1 MVNFDFLLSGFLFL
15 LDFKENLLTGPKISE
30 RFSVGEPGKSV
41 YKDRVNTYYTN
52 PLINENTPDPGV
64 TKLLDNS
71 GWALVSTSSFASKSN
86 KSSAFPIY
94 FSRDLV
100 SWSLVSWV
108 FSPTNWPA
116 WAQDNMWAPELHA
129 VRGRYIVY
137 FTARGSNG
145 RLACGAAIALSD
157 DPFGRYKDIGR
168 PLVEAKARDI
178 GAGAI
183 DPHYFNDPVSGRH
196 YLLWKEDRPISL
208 QLTSM
213 YIQELKPSGT
223 ALTGARRLL
232 LSSNLVEERQIAEA
246 PWMMYKNGY
255 YYLFYSSGWFL
266 EAKYHMRVARGKKAT
281 GPFIKRNK
289 PILSTD
295 WARYSKGENCSFL
308 GPGHG
313 SVIEHDGDWWM
324 LYHSWL
330 WGSLNDYNSGRVL
343 LLDKMIWKDSW
354 PVVGVPSDTPQIVP
368 AVNQE

>member
-1 MVNFDFLLSGFLFL
+1 MVNFNFLLSGFLVL
-15 LDFKENLLTGPKISE
+15 LDLKENLLTGPKISE
-30 RFSVGEPGKSV
+30 RFSEYEPVESNV
-41 YKDRVNTYYTN
+41 VEHYTN
-52 PLINENTPDPGV
+52 PLIDQNTPDPGV

-94 FSRDLV
+94 FSKDLV
-100 SWSLVSWV
+100 HWELITYV
-108 FSPTNWPA
+108 FSPSTWPV
-116 WAQDNMWAPELHA
+116 WATDSMWAPEIHS

-137 FTARGSNG
+137 FSARGTNG
-145 RLACGAAIALSD
+145 RLASGAAIAASN
-157 DPFGRYKDIGR
+157 DPFGLYKDIGK
-168 PLVEAKARDI
+168 PLVEAKAKDI

-183 DPHYFNDPVSGRH
+183 DPHYFRDPVSKNH

-213 YIQELKPSGT
+213 YIQQLTSYGTSLKGK
-223 ALTGARRLL
+223 RRLL

-266 EAKYHMRVARGKKAT
+266 EAKYHMRVARGKNPT

-295 WARYSKGENCSFL
+295 WERYNKGENCSFI

-313 SVIEHDGDWWM
+313 SVVEQGGDWWL
-324 LYHSWL
+324 LYHAWR
-330 WGSLNDYNSGRVL
+330 WGSLNDYQAGRVL
-343 LLDKMIWKDSW
+343 LLDKILWRDGW
-354 PVVGVPSDTPQIVP
+354 PVVGIPSDAPQIMP
-368 AVNQE
+368 SAN